1 MHASQLQMADLQST
15 IGKYRELV
23 QTLQYENASLNQLQT
38 GEEAKSS
45 VVDTMDSIEMKTKLS
60 ESKIQS
66 KVSVMLSAPCTH
78 VFTITVE
85 AITAS
90 VSVL

>member
-23 QTLQYENASLNQLQT
+23 QTLQYENAALNQQPSGDESKT
-38 GEEAKSS
+38 S
-45 VVDTMDSIEMKTKLS
+45 VINTMDSIDMKTKLS

-66 KVSVMLSAPCTH
+66 KVSFNV
-78 VFTITVE
+78 TI
-85 AITAS
+85 S
-90 VSVL
+90 MSM